1 MAISRIDVMTSL
13 FLLVGALMLMLSI
26 LLSPLSNRIGMPVLL
41 LFLGVG
47 MLAGEDGIGQIQ
59 FDDFETAFLVG
70 NLALAVILLDGGM
83 RTRGETFRVGL
94 RPALVLAT
102 LGVLI
107 TALLTGLAAW
117 LIFDLPLLDA
127 LLVGTI
133 VSSTDAAAV
142 FTLLQGR
149 GLNLNAR
156 VSATLEIESGSNDP
170 MAIFLTLVLIQ
181 LITQGEHTS
190 LWSAPLM
197 LLQQIGIGVICGWLG
212 GKLLVFLINRVNLVT
227 ALYPLLVT
235 ACGLVVFA
243 GTNALGGSGFLA
255 IYLTGVLLGNTRV
268 RMMPAILQVHDGLA
282 WLAQMSMFL
291 ILGLLVAPSELLL
304 IAPGALLLAA
314 VLILLARPLAIFG
327 TLWPFK
333 FNTREQG
340 FIAWVGL
347 RGAVPIVLAL
357 FPVMAG
363 VEQATLLFNIA
374 FVIVL
379 VSLLIQG
386 TSLAPLARL
395 MKLEVPGH
403 ESAYRRIPI
412 DVPDVGEHELLLFRL
427 QGEHWLRPAPLGDL
441 RMPADTGIAAIFR
454 NGKYLRPQAKT
465 ALQSGDLLAVM
476 AQPGMIDTLGHRFN
490 APHGP
495 KHLAEMAFFG
505 EFVLN
510 GDALLADVEQ
520 AYGIK
525 VEQED
530 SQQTLSACI
539 ARHQHGHPV
548 VGDSLLLGPVTL
560 MVKAVAGDQVTKVG
574 LKLH

>member
-1 MAISRIDVMTSL
+1 MTSL

-47 MLAGEDGIGQIQ
+47 MLAGEDGLGQIQ

-102 LGVLI
+102 FGVLI
-107 TALLTGLAAW
+107 TALLTGLAAM

-142 FTLLQGR
+142 FALLQGR
-149 GLNLNAR
+149 GLNLNTR

-181 LITQGEHTS
+181 LITLGDQAS
-190 LWSAPLM
+190 LWAAPVM
-197 LLQQIGIGVICGWLG
+197 LLQQFGIGALCGWLG
-212 GKLLVFLINRVNLVT
+212 GRALVFLVNRVDLVT

-255 IYLTGVLLGNTRV
+255 IYLAGVLLGNARV

-282 WLAQMSMFL
+282 WLAQMCLFL
-291 ILGLLVAPSELLL
+291 ILGLLVAPSQLLL

-314 VLILLARPLAIFG
+314 VLILLARPLATFG
-327 TLWPFK
+327 ILWPFK
-333 FNTREQG
+333 FNAREQG

-363 VEQATLLFNIA
+363 VEQAPLFFNIA
-374 FVIVL
+374 FIIVL
-379 VSLLIQG
+379 VSLIVQG
-386 TSLAPLARL
+386 SSLAPVARL
-395 MKLEVPGH
+395 LKLEVPGL
-403 ESAYRRIPI
+403 ETAYRQIPI
-412 DVPDVGEHELLLFRL
+412 DVPAVGDHELLLFRL
-427 QGEHWLRPAPLGDL
+427 SGERWQRPAPLGDL
-441 RMPADTGIAAIFR
+441 RLPADTGIAAVFR
-454 NGKYLRPQAKT
+454 DGLYLPPAATT
-465 ALQSGDLLAVM
+465 ALQHGDLVAVIGRPD
-476 AQPGMIDTLGHRFN
+476 QIDALGHRFN
-490 APHGP
+490 APQGP

-510 GDALLADVEQ
+510 GEALLADVEQ
-520 AYGIK
+520 AYGIR

-548 VGDSLLLGPVTL
+548 VGDSLMLGPVTL
-560 MVKAVAGDQVTKVG
+560 VVKAVEGDQVTKVG